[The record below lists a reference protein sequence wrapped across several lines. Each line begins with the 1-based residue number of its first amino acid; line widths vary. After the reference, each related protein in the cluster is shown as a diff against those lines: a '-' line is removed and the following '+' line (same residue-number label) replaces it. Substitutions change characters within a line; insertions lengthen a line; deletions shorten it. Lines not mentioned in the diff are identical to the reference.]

1 MPRCGKKVTMML
13 LSVPIFAGWLCL
25 ILADTV
31 WLIYLGRYGSRIRSL
46 CLSPITI

>member
-1 MPRCGKKVTMML
+1 MTYDDDMSPGLLMPRCGKKVTMML

-31 WLIYLGRYGSRIRSL
+31 WLIYLGR
-46 CLSPITI
+46 